1 MPKLHLAYLV
11 EDVEYPIPEELQA
24 SKEELP
30 HSSRVKRQQSS
41 FPAVNQAEAGEEDEQ
56 LETEDAETFATD
68 SATPRRNAALSAAI
82 LRVLEVAN
90 AKPTPVE
97 HTGSYSG
104 RKRRSAQ
111 QSQQLNTEDAE
122 TFSTAP
128 TTPGRNAALSAAILR
143 VLEVANAKPTP
154 VELSGSYSGRK
165 KRSAQQSEQPNTAED
180 VETFSTAPTT
190 PGRNAAL
197 SAAILRVLEVA
208 NAKPTPVELSG
219 SYSGKKRRSAQ
230 LEPVHSN
237 AHQYGLLEPKVEL
250 VKVKSHGNFG
260 KVVQAS
266 DVAPSPHHAKL
277 EHGRKKRSDVN
288 FDNFVPFSVYDD
300 RRVKLLKVEEN
311 DFHALPRVIAS
322 NKKKRA
328 DLEKVEEEEAK
339 VHVVQLTADQ

>member
-1 MPKLHLAYLV
+1 MGTQSSLRRPGACSMFVLAVVSLLVCATNGSRLPASSEQVMPKLHLAYLV

-97 HTGSYSG
+97 
-104 RKRRSAQ
+104 
-111 QSQQLNTEDAE
+111 
-122 TFSTAP
+122 
-128 TTPGRNAALSAAILR
+128 
-143 VLEVANAKPTP
+143 
-154 VELSGSYSGRK
+154 LSGSYSGRK
-165 KRSAQQSEQPNTAED
+165 KRSAQQSEPNTAED

-277 EHGRKKRSDVN
+277 DHGRKKRSDVN

-339 VHVVQLTADQ
+339 VH